1 MKQEFYWKEYKAKVV
16 DKALTKYSR
25 DDRDLYHC
33 IVSMDAVISD
43 LKATIDALR
52 EMIDWDKIKK
62 NMKKNI
68 KEIL

>member
-1 MKQEFYWKEYKAKVV
+1 MKQEFYWKEYKTTVV
-16 DKALTKYSR
+16 NKALTKYSK
-25 DDRDLYHC
+25 DDRDLYNC